1 MDLVKNTARSLAKPK
16 TIVPKKSGRM
26 VSTIKYA
33 SPKTLAV
40 TSEDH
45 VLLMRIKSVFD
56 LMAELAYENGELEAY
71 VKVILEDGFDK
82 PLVELFKSMDK
93 LAQLTSIFAA
103 SGFIDQLA
111 RMSDSESKLATTGMQ
126 AFLGS
131 ASKVG
136 NIANQ
141 ARNGAQKILD
151 LWMNGNQFGIANQ
164 AGALSDDDKAVQ
176 AGKDLMAGGATVA
189 ALYTAA
195 TATAPVPF
203 LAAIFVA
210 TGGIVYF
217 YGRLSIPR
225 PDEDNGAPLIPI
237 WIVSAGR
244 LGGHEESNIE
254 RAIQIAVGGDVSEP
268 LELVPLKKG
277 ESIHQY
283 GIKLKGDGSDREP
296 IRNYMDPDL
305 FAYAL
310 RTLNGDIDP
319 VGFEIT
325 SYLKLSV

>member
-1 MDLVKNTARSLAKPK
+1 
-16 TIVPKKSGRM
+16 
-26 VSTIKYA
+26 
-33 SPKTLAV
+33 
-40 TSEDH
+40 
-45 VLLMRIKSVFD
+45 
-56 LMAELAYENGELEAY
+56 
-71 VKVILEDGFDK
+71 
-82 PLVELFKSMDK
+82 
-93 LAQLTSIFAA
+93 
-103 SGFIDQLA
+103 
-111 RMSDSESKLATTGMQ
+111 
-126 AFLGS
+126 
-131 ASKVG
+131 
-136 NIANQ
+136 
-141 ARNGAQKILD
+141 
-151 LWMNGNQFGIANQ
+151 
-164 AGALSDDDKAVQ
+164 
-176 AGKDLMAGGATVA
+176 MAGGATVA